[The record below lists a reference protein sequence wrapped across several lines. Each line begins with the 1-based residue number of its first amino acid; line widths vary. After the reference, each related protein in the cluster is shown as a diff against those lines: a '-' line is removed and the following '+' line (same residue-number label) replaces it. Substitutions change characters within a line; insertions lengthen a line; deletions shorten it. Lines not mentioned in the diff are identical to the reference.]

1 MKKSILMFAVFAM
14 SLVAMSWTVTVESTC
29 DKCGGEGSVTC
40 PTCEGKA
47 RYQCAKCG
55 GSGTVTFQGS
65 TYECGICEGSGYN
78 DCRTCDGKGKVLCTR
93 CFGRGTIHTND

>member
-14 SLVAMSWTVTVESTC
+14 SLVAMGWTVTGESTC

-47 RYQCAKCG
+47 RYQCA
-55 GSGTVTFQGS
+55 
-65 TYECGICEGSGYN
+65 N

>member
-14 SLVAMSWTVTVESTC
+14 SLVAMGWTVTGESTC
-29 DKCGGEGSVTC
+29 D
-40 PTCEGKA
+40 
-47 RYQCAKCG
+47 KCG